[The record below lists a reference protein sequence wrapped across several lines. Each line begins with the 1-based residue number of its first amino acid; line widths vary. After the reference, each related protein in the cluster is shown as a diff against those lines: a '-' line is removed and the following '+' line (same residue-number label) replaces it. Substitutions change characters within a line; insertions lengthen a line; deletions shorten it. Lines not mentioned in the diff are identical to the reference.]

1 MVTCK
6 DAVINAVIRLGR
18 VASTREVIDQIYK
31 NYPDKPWKES
41 SIRCHLIGLSMNHPS
56 SKHYS
61 TLHKQACL
69 IRVDKG
75 KYRYHNPE
83 KDSIKTPPDDNKSSF
98 EGIEDKETSEAVISL
113 ERDLEEYIIR
123 DLTQIEGGLEL
134 YSRKNLTGR
143 QFNTDVGRI
152 DVLAVDQN
160 GNFVVIELKA
170 GTATSSVVGQLLS
183 YVSWVRQN
191 LAKGGEVRGIII
203 ADDFDKKLKYASA
216 ETSNISLKKYE
227 ANFTFRDIDNE
238 NK

>member
-6 DAVINAVIRLGR
+6 DAVINAVIRLGK

-31 NYPDKPWKES
+31 SYPDKPWKEA
-41 SIRCHLIGLSMNHPS
+41 SIRCHLIGLSVNHPS
-56 SKHYS
+56 SKHYP

-69 IRVDKG
+69 VCVDKG
-75 KYRYHNPE
+75 KFRYHNAE
-83 KDSIKTPPDDNKSSF
+83 KDSIETPPDDNDSF
-98 EGIEDKETSEAVISL
+98 ESIGDEETSEVVISL

-134 YSRKNLTGR
+134 YSRKDLTGR

-152 DVLAVDQN
+152 DILAIDQN

-170 GTATSSVVGQLLS
+170 GTAKSPVVGQILS

-238 NK
+238 SK